1 MKITKADIELQSRF
15 ADTADSNGFG
25 TTQAKAK
32 CSNEQIARL
41 LKLNLIKVCRGV
53 HCIGQKDH
61 AGFVRGGTYYC
72 KA

>member
-15 ADTADSNGFG
+15 ADTANSNGFG
-25 TTQAKAK
+25 TTQSKAR
-32 CSNEQIARL
+32 CSNDQITRL
-41 LKLNLIKVCRGV
+41 LKLGLIKVCRGV

-61 AGFVRGGTYYC
+61 GGFVRSGTDYC